1 MKISNDNLIEI
12 SNLTIKGEK
21 ITSNFNNIHIKENS
35 VYQIFGENGSGKS
48 LLIEHI
54 IGLRYSMNIKRR
66 KDIKIGYFPQGYNE
80 TDKVKNIIKQFA
92 YVSGSKYANSLK
104 EALSIDILEERSFN
118 SISSG
123 EKQRVKLL
131 LSLLIKPDLLIF
143 DELSNGM
150 DAQILTDVL
159 KLIMNLKDTYRFS
172 IIFIDHNEVVSET
185 LKPEIIRMNTM
196 EVNNA

>member
-66 KDIKIGYFPQGYNE
+66 KAIKIGYFPQGYNE